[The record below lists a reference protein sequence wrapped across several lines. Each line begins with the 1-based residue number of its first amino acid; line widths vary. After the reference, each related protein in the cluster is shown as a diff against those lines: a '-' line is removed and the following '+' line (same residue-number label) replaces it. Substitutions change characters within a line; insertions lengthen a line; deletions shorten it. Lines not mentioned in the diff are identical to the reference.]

1 MNDTFVPKREKESR
15 PFHPNTS
22 MCFLRTVLDTLHYTY
37 KENVVKNE
45 EPSQVCDHFFS
56 YS

>member
-37 KENVVKNE
+37 KENAVKNE